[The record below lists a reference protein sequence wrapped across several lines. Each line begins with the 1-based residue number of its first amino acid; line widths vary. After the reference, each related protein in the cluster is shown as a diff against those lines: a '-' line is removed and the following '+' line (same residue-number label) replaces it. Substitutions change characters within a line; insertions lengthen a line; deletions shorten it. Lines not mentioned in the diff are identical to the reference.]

1 MLTTIIRLSPSPRTL
16 LFAGVTSVAVPTL
29 VYRRFI
35 SSSTVM
41 PSLKDVKA
49 ENARYA
55 PGYLPVAVFVGGT
68 SGIGQGMAQAFAK
81 HTNGNAHI
89 VLVGRNEAA
98 ASAILA
104 SFPTPT
110 SPHAK
115 HEFIQ
120 SDISLMANVRAT
132 ATQLLASLPKI
143 NYLVLSTGVMTL
155 DGRTETS
162 EGIDK
167 KLAVHYYAR
176 FKLTHE
182 LLPLLK
188 KAEEEGE
195 DAKAY
200 SVFSPGYGGP
210 IDVKDLGLKK
220 TYSVRNAALQGVS
233 YMDAA
238 YKEFAARHPSSR
250 LTFTHAHPG
259 GVDSGLL
266 TNSTSRPVRI
276 LQTCL
281 GPIIRAAAPLIGI
294 VSVEDAG
301 EYQLY
306 GMLQQT
312 GGLQRVGARGQD
324 IGMEAFY
331 GGDEVVRRKVWQHSV
346 RECRVE
352 ESKLA

>member
-68 SGIGQGMAQAFAK
+68 SGIGESLTTPCIPFKFTHVITPLAGQGMAQAFAK

-238 YKEFAARHPSSR
+238 YKVSCI
-250 LTFTHAHPG
+250 
-259 GVDSGLL
+259 LL
-266 TNSTSRPVRI
+266 
-276 LQTCL
+276 
-281 GPIIRAAAPLIGI
+281 
-294 VSVEDAG
+294 
-301 EYQLY
+301 
-306 GMLQQT
+306 
-312 GGLQRVGARGQD
+312 
-324 IGMEAFY
+324 
-331 GGDEVVRRKVWQHSV
+331 
-346 RECRVE
+346 
-352 ESKLA
+352 